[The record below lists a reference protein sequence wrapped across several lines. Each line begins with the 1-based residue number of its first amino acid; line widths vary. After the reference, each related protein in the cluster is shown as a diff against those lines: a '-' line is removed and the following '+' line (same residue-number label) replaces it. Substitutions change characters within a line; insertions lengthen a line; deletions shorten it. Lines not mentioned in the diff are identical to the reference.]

1 MSLTA
6 KRWITSFWRTAVFT
20 CSCWLTFF
28 LFRCGFQ
35 EKREPSWK
43 NYLIWTADWCGV
55 HSTPDPQKALI
66 IFLSVISKMQ
76 VIFWSEDNFCFISDC
91 RNAFYCKLKKLINE
105 QIIIFYSPSNALCSP
120 ETFTKKNS
128 LRNLTRFYGVEDL
141 WNFDNSFFA
150 KNYYLALNFFQVL
163 QSALLKNCLTL
174 QETEE
179 KHWKNKNKNKKWEKV
194 KQQQ

>member
-1 MSLTA
+1 MIQMSLTA

-105 QIIIFYSPSNALCSP
+105 QIIIFYSPSNALTSSDESVQNILTSYFNWYIFPSHMVIPVNEDTSSLKQIEQMCKLCVIVK
-120 ETFTKKNS
+120 TRCFYNFTI
-128 LRNLTRFYGVEDL
+128 D
-141 WNFDNSFFA
+141 
-150 KNYYLALNFFQVL
+150 
-163 QSALLKNCLTL
+163 
-174 QETEE
+174 
-179 KHWKNKNKNKKWEKV
+179 
-194 KQQQ
+194 

>member
-1 MSLTA
+1 MIQMSLTA

-105 QIIIFYSPSNALCSP
+105 QIIIFYSPSNALCSSD
-120 ETFTKKNS
+120 ESVQIKHFKHHTFIAMFS
-128 LRNLTRFYGVEDL
+128 PWFNLQIMNFCL
-141 WNFDNSFFA
+141 WRHIES
-150 KNYYLALNFFQVL
+150 
-163 QSALLKNCLTL
+163 
-174 QETEE
+174 
-179 KHWKNKNKNKKWEKV
+179 
-194 KQQQ
+194 

>member
-1 MSLTA
+1 MIQMSLTA

-76 VIFWSEDNFCFISDC
+76 VIFWNEDNFCFISDC

-105 QIIIFYSPSNALCSP
+105 QIIIFYSPSNALCSSD
-120 ETFTKKNS
+120 ESVQIKDFKHDAFIGMCSFLTWFSICKYWISVNQDTSS
-128 LRNLTRFYGVEDL
+128 LKQMEQMCE
-141 WNFDNSFFA
+141 FA
-150 KNYYLALNFFQVL
+150 LP
-163 QSALLKNCLTL
+163 
-174 QETEE
+174 
-179 KHWKNKNKNKKWEKV
+179 
-194 KQQQ
+194 